1 MSQATSQPMPQP
13 ITTELTMPDGT
24 PLAYMAWPWRRA
36 GTPRA
41 HMLLVHGLGEHAR
54 RYDALAEWL
63 QTQGVAVCAYDQRGH
78 GASGG
83 ARATLAQPDSLL
95 DDLDSVWQ
103 TFAQTQ
109 KTTNAGADLDVAVDG
124 GVNVRGAPL
133 LVLGHSMGGLVV
145 MRWLARGP
153 TIGSAPAPQ
162 AAIASSPALGTHA
175 NGLELWAAKT
185 LAKHWPNARL
195 SNGLKLQNLSHDP
208 AVVQAYKQD
217 PLVHKYITPR
227 LAQWI
232 IMQGHAAVQAA
243 HSWPLPMLLVYAGA
257 DALVDPSATDAF
269 AQAAPSVVH
278 TLRLD
283 GAFHEIF
290 NETPQYRDVALATV
304 SHWLAPQLRP

>member
-1 MSQATSQPMPQP
+1 MSQPMPQP

-24 PLAYMAWPWRRA
+24 PLAYLVWPWRRA
-36 GTPRA
+36 DTPRA

-103 TFAQTQ
+103 TFAHTRM
-109 KTTNAGADLDVAVDG
+109 TTDGEAVGGVGVDVDG
-124 GVNVRGAPL
+124 SRGAGEGGAPL
-133 LVLGHSMGGLVV
+133 LVLGHSMGGLVL

-153 TIGSAPAPQ
+153 IIGSAPAPQ
-162 AAIASSPALGTHA
+162 AVIASSPALGTHA

-232 IMQGHAAVQAA
+232 ITQGHAAVQAA
-243 HSWPLPMLLVYAGA
+243 HSWPLPMLLMYAGA
-257 DALVDPSATDAF
+257 DALVDPRATDAF
-269 AQAAPSVVH
+269 AQAAPPTVH

-290 NETPQYRDVALATV
+290 NETPQYRDVALATL
-304 SHWLAPQLRP
+304 SHWLVQQLRP